1 MKNANIL
8 NEIMGNEL
16 VKALLEQAS
25 PEEREEGMK
34 MIKDITSTVQKQVS
48 EMMPAMKEA
57 KAEMPSAFPARPCRA
72 IS

>member
-48 EMMPAMKEA
+48 EMMTAMNNIDPTQLEKLLREQT
-57 KAEMPSAFPARPCRA
+57 
-72 IS
+72 